1 MVLRSLRFVR
11 RRRMERKIKMVKYL
25 CDICGNGIETLK
37 EHNENHV
44 IIAGIEGRYRNR
56 KQYFVC
62 HDCRDK
68 VQNHI
73 EALIEAAND
82 NK

>member
-1 MVLRSLRFVR
+1 
-11 RRRMERKIKMVKYL
+11 MERKIKMVKYL

-44 IIAGIEGRYRNR
+44 IIVGIEGRYRNR

-62 HDCRDK
+62 HDCRDN
-68 VQNHI
+68 VHNHI
-73 EALIEAAND
+73 ETLIEVAKD
-82 NK
+82 KKSV

>member
-1 MVLRSLRFVR
+1 MQQLPFVR
-11 RRRMERKIKMVKYL
+11 WRRMERKIKMVKYL
-25 CDICGNGIETLK
+25 CDICGNEIETLT

-44 IIAGIEGRYRNR
+44 IIAGLEGRYRNR

-73 EALIEAAND
+73 EALIEAAKD

>member
-1 MVLRSLRFVR
+1 
-11 RRRMERKIKMVKYL
+11 MERKIKMVKYL
-25 CDICGNGIETLK
+25 CDICGNEIKTLT

-44 IIAGIEGRYRNR
+44 IITGIEGRYRNR

-73 EALIEAAND
+73 EALIEAAKD